1 MFRPALSFL
10 IALSALLVSATVT
23 AKTSVSSLQ
32 QPELPCPTNR
42 TDAADLGDAASI
54 APATTTSGSSAV
66 TKSSNK
72 AARQRWKALLPGTL
86 KSTT

>member
-10 IALSALLVSATVT
+10 IALSALLASTTLA

-32 QPELPCPTNR
+32 QPELPCPANR
-42 TDAADLGDAASI
+42 GDAIESGASAAGAN
-54 APATTTSGSSAV
+54 APASATPV
-66 TKSSNK
+66 ISRGANK

-86 KSTT
+86 KSAT

>member
-1 MFRPALSFL
+1 MSRPALSFL

-32 QPELPCPTNR
+32 QPELPCPANR
-42 TDAADLGDAASI
+42 NDANDLGDAAAV
-54 APATTTSGSSAV
+54 APAATTPSSSSV

>member
-10 IALSALLVSATVT
+10 IALSALLASTTLA

-32 QPELPCPTNR
+32 QPELPCPANR
-42 TDAADLGDAASI
+42 SDAIESG
-54 APATTTSGSSAV
+54 APASATAPAAATPV
-66 TKSSNK
+66 ISRGASK

-86 KSTT
+86 KSAT